1 MPRKVEEKAAKSS
14 TKQAKPE
21 TLTIGHQPSIG
32 LEPEQAR
39 SLEADEV
46 QVFESNDPNALDPVS
61 SAFVVHSMPAPPET
75 RLLEVLSAALLAT
88 GRPLKPKEI
97 AHLLGLP
104 TESAHRLV
112 EMLRKRFREAA
123 LGFDSEAVAGGYRLI
138 VALDVVPALEPLLT
152 PPPLPSLSNAALET
166 LAIVAYKQPITRG
179 EIELMRGTGAGSTLE
194 TLQERELVKV
204 IGRKEVVGRP
214 MLYATTEKFLLE
226 FGLSDLESLPPLEDG
241 EMGGF
246 LRG

>member
-1 MPRKVEEKAAKSS
+1 MRYTIPQCQENPPSS
-14 TKQAKPE
+14 QKKLGHSSQKKLGHSSQKKLGHSSQKK
-21 TLTIGHQPSIG
+21 LTDQLSAIDDLPSAN
-32 LEPEQAR
+32 P
-39 SLEADEV
+39 
-46 QVFESNDPNALDPVS
+46 P
-61 SAFVVHSMPAPPET
+61 PAPET

-112 EMLRKRFREAA
+112 ELLKKRFRENA
-123 LGFDSEAVAGGYRLI
+123 LGFDIEAVAGGYRLI

-152 PPPLPSLSNAALET
+152 PPPLPALSNASLET

-179 EIELMRGTGAGSTLE
+179 EIELMRGAGAGSTLE

-204 IGRKEVVGRP
+204 VGRKEVIGRP

-226 FGLSDLESLPPLEDG
+226 FGLPSLEDLPPLEDG

>member
-1 MPRKVEEKAAKSS
+1 MPPKSS
-14 TKQAKPE
+14 
-21 TLTIGHQPSIG
+21 
-32 LEPEQAR
+32 LEPEQTQSLEPEQTQSLEPEQTR
-39 SLEADEV
+39 SLEPEEPTTLTDQLSAISDLPSADH
-46 QVFESNDPNALDPVS
+46 P
-61 SAFVVHSMPAPPET
+61 PAPET

-112 EMLRKRFREAA
+112 ELLKKRFRENA
-123 LGFDSEAVAGGYRLI
+123 LGFDIEAVAGGYRLI

-152 PPPLPSLSNAALET
+152 PPPLPALSNAALET

-179 EIELMRGTGAGSTLE
+179 EIELMRGAGAGSTLE

-204 IGRKEVVGRP
+204 IGRKEVIGRP

-226 FGLSDLESLPPLEDG
+226 FGLPGLEDLPPLEDG